1 MPLTRRQLLRL
12 SPVALATSLPFLQP
26 KTAGAVLRP
35 ESAGAMAQSTSAA
48 PLPATFPQ
56 QPYEVVREVV
66 GASHSNL
73 ARVKE
78 LVTRQPALAR
88 AAVDW
93 GYGDW
98 EDALGAASHV
108 GNREIAEFLISQGA
122 RPSIF
127 SAAMLG
133 QLDAVKAMIAASP
146 GIEAIHG
153 PHSITLLSHAMA
165 GKAAA
170 EPVVA
175 YLKTLPGANRS
186 PAVVPMTEAEL
197 TALAGTYVF
206 GGGAAD
212 RLLVTVNRGDLWMA
226 REGAPTRRLA
236 HLGSRTFYPA
246 GATAVR
252 ITFSE
257 RNGRAAVSVFDP
269 ELLVTAER
277 MG

>member
-1 MPLTRRQLLRL
+1 MSLTRRHLLRV
-12 SPVALATSLPFLQP
+12 SPVALVTSLPFLRSAP
-26 KTAGAVLRP
+26 
-35 ESAGAMAQSTSAA
+35 AGAMAQMAASAA
-48 PLPATFPQ
+48 PAQPPATFPQ
-56 QPYEVVREVV
+56 QPYDVVREVV

-78 LVTRQPALAR
+78 LVGRQPALAR

-108 GNREIAEFLISQGA
+108 GNREIAEFLIAQGA

-175 YLKTLPGANRS
+175 YLKTLPDANRT
-186 PAVVPMTEAEL
+186 PATAPMTAAEME
-197 TALAGTYVF
+197 ALAGTYVF
-206 GGGAAD
+206 GSGNTD
-212 RLLVTVNRGDLWMA
+212 RLLVTVTRGDLWMA
-226 REGAPTRRLA
+226 REGAPARRLA

-246 GATAVR
+246 GGTAVR
-252 ITFSE
+252 ITFAE
-257 RNGRAAVSVFDP
+257 QNGRLSVSVFDP
-269 ELLVTAER
+269 DLLVTADR
-277 MG
+277 MR